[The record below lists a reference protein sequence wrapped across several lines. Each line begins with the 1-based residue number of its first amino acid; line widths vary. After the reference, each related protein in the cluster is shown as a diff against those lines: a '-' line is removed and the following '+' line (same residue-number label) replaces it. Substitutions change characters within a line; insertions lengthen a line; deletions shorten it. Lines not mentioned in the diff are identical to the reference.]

1 MCRCTGCGVEL
12 QNIDRDVLGYTSNL
26 GNNLCERCFRIN
38 NYNEY
43 KTVVKSNQDFIN
55 ILENIN
61 KTNDL
66 VVLVVDLFNINK
78 NLEEISKY
86 VSNDILLVLTKRDIL
101 PKSCYDKKLL
111 EYFSDYNLNIIDSII
126 ISSVKNYNFDL
137 LYSKILNN
145 KKSNNVYVVGF
156 TNAGKSI
163 ARNFS
168 LSMASITCTIITLI
182 LVSLGV
188 LVSYNVNNITK
199 DIEKE
204 LTIVVFMKKETT
216 KEELNKT
223 KDALSK
229 IDNVADVKY
238 TSKDDIK
245 NDMASEY
252 PSFSKMMESWTD
264 VNNPFQDSYIV
275 SVKDVRDIN
284 ETVTTIK
291 NLDNVDIVKYSESMI
306 GELINIFDAIKTGT
320 ICLVVGLVLVTAFL
334 INNTIKITIFSR
346 RNEIDIMRLVGTSNT
361 VIKLPFLF
369 EGLFIGILGSIIPV
383 LVTIFGYTYIYN
395 ALSSLGTS
403 NILSIIK
410 LTSPELI
417 VYKTSLFILIIG
429 AVVGMFGSVKAVR
442 KYLTV

>member
-1 MCRCTGCGVEL
+1 MKV
-12 QNIDRDVLGYTSNL
+12 I
-26 GNNLCERCFRIN
+26 RI
-38 NYNEY
+38 
-43 KTVVKSNQDFIN
+43 IG
-55 ILENIN
+55 
-61 KTNDL
+61 
-66 VVLVVDLFNINK
+66 
-78 NLEEISKY
+78 
-86 VSNDILLVLTKRDIL
+86 R
-101 PKSCYDKKLL
+101 
-111 EYFSDYNLNIIDSII
+111 SI
-126 ISSVKNYNFDL
+126 
-137 LYSKILNN
+137 
-145 KKSNNVYVVGF
+145 

-291 NLDNVDIVKYSESMI
+291 NLYNVDIVKYSESMI

-346 RNEIDIMRLVGTSNT
+346 RNEIDIMRLVGTSNV

-369 EGLFIGILGSIIPV
+369 EGLFIGVLGAIIPI

-395 ALSSLGTS
+395 AVSSLGTS

>member
-1 MCRCTGCGVEL
+1 MKV
-12 QNIDRDVLGYTSNL
+12 I
-26 GNNLCERCFRIN
+26 RI
-38 NYNEY
+38 
-43 KTVVKSNQDFIN
+43 IG
-55 ILENIN
+55 
-61 KTNDL
+61 
-66 VVLVVDLFNINK
+66 
-78 NLEEISKY
+78 
-86 VSNDILLVLTKRDIL
+86 R
-101 PKSCYDKKLL
+101 
-111 EYFSDYNLNIIDSII
+111 SI
-126 ISSVKNYNFDL
+126 
-137 LYSKILNN
+137 
-145 KKSNNVYVVGF
+145 

-284 ETVTTIK
+284 KTVTTIK

-346 RNEIDIMRLVGTSNT
+346 RNEIDIMRLVGTSNV

-369 EGLFIGILGSIIPV
+369 EGLFIGVLGAIIPI

-395 ALSSLGTS
+395 AVSSLGTS

>member
-1 MCRCTGCGVEL
+1 MKV
-12 QNIDRDVLGYTSNL
+12 I
-26 GNNLCERCFRIN
+26 RI
-38 NYNEY
+38 
-43 KTVVKSNQDFIN
+43 IG
-55 ILENIN
+55 
-61 KTNDL
+61 
-66 VVLVVDLFNINK
+66 
-78 NLEEISKY
+78 
-86 VSNDILLVLTKRDIL
+86 R
-101 PKSCYDKKLL
+101 
-111 EYFSDYNLNIIDSII
+111 SI
-126 ISSVKNYNFDL
+126 
-137 LYSKILNN
+137 
-145 KKSNNVYVVGF
+145 

>member
-1 MCRCTGCGVEL
+1 MKV
-12 QNIDRDVLGYTSNL
+12 I
-26 GNNLCERCFRIN
+26 RI
-38 NYNEY
+38 
-43 KTVVKSNQDFIN
+43 IG
-55 ILENIN
+55 
-61 KTNDL
+61 
-66 VVLVVDLFNINK
+66 
-78 NLEEISKY
+78 
-86 VSNDILLVLTKRDIL
+86 R
-101 PKSCYDKKLL
+101 
-111 EYFSDYNLNIIDSII
+111 SI
-126 ISSVKNYNFDL
+126 
-137 LYSKILNN
+137 
-145 KKSNNVYVVGF
+145 

-245 NDMASEY
+245 NNMASEY

-291 NLDNVDIVKYSESMI
+291 NLDNVDIVKYSESMV

-320 ICLVVGLVLVTAFL
+320 VCLVVGLVLVTAFL

-369 EGLFIGILGSIIPV
+369 EGLFIGVLGSIIPI

-395 ALSSLGTS
+395 AVSSLGTS

>member
-1 MCRCTGCGVEL
+1 MKV
-12 QNIDRDVLGYTSNL
+12 I
-26 GNNLCERCFRIN
+26 RI
-38 NYNEY
+38 
-43 KTVVKSNQDFIN
+43 IG
-55 ILENIN
+55 
-61 KTNDL
+61 
-66 VVLVVDLFNINK
+66 
-78 NLEEISKY
+78 
-86 VSNDILLVLTKRDIL
+86 R
-101 PKSCYDKKLL
+101 
-111 EYFSDYNLNIIDSII
+111 SI
-126 ISSVKNYNFDL
+126 
-137 LYSKILNN
+137 
-145 KKSNNVYVVGF
+145 

-204 LTIVVFMKKETT
+204 LTIVVFMKKETI

-245 NDMASEY
+245 NNMASEY

-291 NLDNVDIVKYSESMI
+291 NLDNVDIVKYSESMV

-369 EGLFIGILGSIIPV
+369 EGLFIGVLGSIIPI

-395 ALSSLGTS
+395 AVSSLGTS

>member
-1 MCRCTGCGVEL
+1 MKV
-12 QNIDRDVLGYTSNL
+12 I
-26 GNNLCERCFRIN
+26 RI
-38 NYNEY
+38 
-43 KTVVKSNQDFIN
+43 IG
-55 ILENIN
+55 
-61 KTNDL
+61 
-66 VVLVVDLFNINK
+66 
-78 NLEEISKY
+78 
-86 VSNDILLVLTKRDIL
+86 R
-101 PKSCYDKKLL
+101 
-111 EYFSDYNLNIIDSII
+111 SI
-126 ISSVKNYNFDL
+126 
-137 LYSKILNN
+137 
-145 KKSNNVYVVGF
+145 

-291 NLDNVDIVKYSESMI
+291 NLDNVVIVKYSESMI

-346 RNEIDIMRLVGTSNT
+346 RNEIDIMRLVGTSNV

-369 EGLFIGILGSIIPV
+369 EGLFIGVLGAIIPI

-395 ALSSLGTS
+395 AVSSLGTS

>member
-1 MCRCTGCGVEL
+1 MKV
-12 QNIDRDVLGYTSNL
+12 I
-26 GNNLCERCFRIN
+26 RI
-38 NYNEY
+38 
-43 KTVVKSNQDFIN
+43 IG
-55 ILENIN
+55 
-61 KTNDL
+61 
-66 VVLVVDLFNINK
+66 
-78 NLEEISKY
+78 
-86 VSNDILLVLTKRDIL
+86 R
-101 PKSCYDKKLL
+101 
-111 EYFSDYNLNIIDSII
+111 SI
-126 ISSVKNYNFDL
+126 
-137 LYSKILNN
+137 
-145 KKSNNVYVVGF
+145 

-229 IDNVADVKY
+229 TDNVADVKY

-245 NDMASEY
+245 NNMASEY

-291 NLDNVDIVKYSESMI
+291 NLDNVDIVKYSESMV

-369 EGLFIGILGSIIPV
+369 EGLFIGVLGAIIPI

-395 ALSSLGTS
+395 AVSSLGTS

>member
-1 MCRCTGCGVEL
+1 MKV
-12 QNIDRDVLGYTSNL
+12 I
-26 GNNLCERCFRIN
+26 RI
-38 NYNEY
+38 
-43 KTVVKSNQDFIN
+43 IG
-55 ILENIN
+55 
-61 KTNDL
+61 
-66 VVLVVDLFNINK
+66 
-78 NLEEISKY
+78 
-86 VSNDILLVLTKRDIL
+86 R
-101 PKSCYDKKLL
+101 
-111 EYFSDYNLNIIDSII
+111 SI
-126 ISSVKNYNFDL
+126 
-137 LYSKILNN
+137 
-145 KKSNNVYVVGF
+145 

-188 LVSYNVNNITK
+188 LVSSNVNNITK

-346 RNEIDIMRLVGTSNT
+346 RNEIDIMRLVGTSNV

-369 EGLFIGILGSIIPV
+369 EGLFIGVLGAIIPI

-395 ALSSLGTS
+395 AVSSLGTS